1 MPSSPL
7 PGTLFQIGYVVPN
20 LDAALSH
27 LNNTLGA
34 PRFMVLREIIVENG
48 WFRGSQAPINHSMAF
63 GYIGDVQFEIIEPV
77 SGKST
82 YSEFLERVPEGGVHH
97 LGFSV
102 EDYDAATADL
112 LARGYRL
119 VQRGTLAEPSS
130 DISKLAT
137 IREQSPRSS
146 TLIRTCR
153 ACSPASKRKPSR
165 RWLRHQSAQSA
176 RLQLGRCHDRFEC
189 SA

>member
-1 MPSSPL
+1 MSDHPL
-7 PGTLFQIGYVVPN
+7 PGKFFQIGYVVPK
-20 LDAALSH
+20 LDAALAH
-27 LNNTLGA
+27 LNTKLGA

-63 GYIGDVQFEIIEPV
+63 GYVGDMQFEIIEPV

-119 VQRGTLAEPSS
+119 VQRGTFGGTKFGYFETS
-130 DISKLAT
+130 DDPGTVTEIIYLDPNV
-137 IREQSPRSS
+137 QGMF
-146 TLIRTCR
+146 
-153 ACSPASKRKPSR
+153 ASIK
-165 RWLRHQSAQSA
+165 AQT
-176 RLQLGRCHDRFEC
+176 F
-189 SA
+189 

>member
-20 LDAALSH
+20 LDTALAH

-34 PRFMVLREIIVENG
+34 PRFMVLRGIIVENG

-63 GYIGDVQFEIIEPV
+63 GYVGDMQFEIIEPV

-119 VQRGTLAEPSS
+119 VQRGTFGGTKFGYFETS
-130 DISKLAT
+130 DDPGTVTEIIYLDPNVQGMFANIK
-137 IREQSPRSS
+137 
-146 TLIRTCR
+146 
-153 ACSPASKRKPSR
+153 
-165 RWLRHQSAQSA
+165 AQT
-176 RLQLGRCHDRFEC
+176 F
-189 SA
+189 